1 MYHVQTAVDFKAKTE
16 KVVITP
22 YVNGDMD
29 TENAVTLNLDIKNA
43 TATAFSMLGVS
54 HAENN
59 GTIHVLTDNIKV
71 RTAASSSASSVE

>member
-1 MYHVQTAVDFKAKTE
+1 MINGVDFKAKTE

-43 TATAFSMLGVS
+43 TATAFSMLVKCLN
-54 HAENN
+54 AM
-59 GTIHVLTDNIKV
+59 
-71 RTAASSSASSVE
+71 

>member
-1 MYHVQTAVDFKAKTE
+1 MFKLRLDFKAKTE

-43 TATAFSMLGVS
+43 TATGIFNVGCISCR
-54 HAENN
+54 
-59 GTIHVLTDNIKV
+59 K
-71 RTAASSSASSVE
+71 